1 MMFQLGREQ
10 NILNST
16 ALHDVSVGKGTKDKI
31 NSTALHDV
39 SVGKGIKDI
48 KLDCAS

>member
-10 NILNST
+10 KINST
-16 ALHDVSVGKGTKDKI
+16 VLHDVSVGKEQKI

-39 SVGKGIKDI
+39 PVGKGTKYI